1 MSYQIS
7 AADIGQFIRHL
18 RGRGA
23 SSGTMEKYQRDVR
36 RLAQW
41 LEGRDA
47 SQENVTRWKESL
59 VEQGLCHTTVNSML
73 AAANAFSGGWAG
85 GSGRNF
91 YGYRKRR
98 SGNRPG
104 S

>member
-47 SQENVTRWKESL
+47 SQENVTRWKETL

-73 AAANAFSGGWAG
+73 AAANAFFRWMGWGFRAQFLRG
-85 GSGRNF
+85 QKKAFR
-91 YGYRKRR
+91 
-98 SGNRPG
+98 
-104 S
+104 